1 MRKLYWWLLLLV
13 GGMSPT
19 AWGACTVTMAN
30 AAFGSHSSIV
40 INSTAQPASANL
52 VVACNSA
59 VSLLGNDT
67 ITLQLTGATAT
78 ANSRATLKHTT
89 TSIADV
95 VPVRVCGKA
104 NCADNSEIA
113 INGTYSWTGS
123 VLLTLLA
130 TRTYTIPIYFL
141 TVPGQQVNGGDY
153 TVTLNFN
160 VGYSICAILGI
171 ACDVSTTNPRTSQL
185 TLNVAKDCSA
195 ITAPAVGFGS
205 APLVKNFPTISQNI
219 VVTCTKGSTFTI
231 GINDGIYVNGGVRYM
246 ANTASTSV
254 RMAYEIYKG
263 ATTSRWG
270 SSGAERRSSSEG
282 TLSADNMTRTFNYT
296 AKILTN
302 QATPS
307 VAGDYKD
314 TLTVDIV
321 F

>member
-1 MRKLYWWLLLLV
+1 MRIIYALVLLIV
-13 GGMSPT
+13 GAFSPA
-19 AWGACTVTMAN
+19 AWSACTVTMAN

-52 VVACNSA
+52 VVACSSA

-67 ITLQLTGATAT
+67 ITLQLTGATAS

-89 TSIADV
+89 TSITDV
-95 VPVRVCGKA
+95 IPVRVCGKA
-104 NCADNSEIA
+104 NCADNSEIT

-123 VLLTLLA
+123 ALLTLLA

-205 APLVKNFPTISQNI
+205 APLVKGFPTISQNI
-219 VVTCTKGSTFTI
+219 VVTCTKGSTYTI
-231 GINDGIYVNGGVRYM
+231 GINNGSYSNGGVRYM
-246 ANTASTSV
+246 ANIQTPAS
-254 RMAYEIYKG
+254 RMAYDIYKG
-263 ATTSRWG
+263 STANRWG
-270 SSGAERRSSSEG
+270 STGAERRNSTEG
-282 TLSADNMTRTFNYT
+282 TVAADNMTRTFNYT
-296 AKILTN
+296 AKVLTT

-307 VAGDYKD
+307 VAGQYKD